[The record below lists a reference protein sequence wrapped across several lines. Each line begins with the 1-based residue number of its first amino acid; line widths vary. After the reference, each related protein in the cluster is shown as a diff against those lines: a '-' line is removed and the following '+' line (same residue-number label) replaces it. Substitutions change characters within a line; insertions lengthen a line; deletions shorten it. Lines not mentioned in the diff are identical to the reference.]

1 MIECKINI
9 IHASTTKQPR
19 KRSHSKP
26 SLADDENPVD
36 MDVY

>member
-9 IHASTTKQPR
+9 IYASTTQQLH
-19 KRSHSKP
+19 KRSLSKQ
-26 SLADDENPVD
+26 SLADDENPAD